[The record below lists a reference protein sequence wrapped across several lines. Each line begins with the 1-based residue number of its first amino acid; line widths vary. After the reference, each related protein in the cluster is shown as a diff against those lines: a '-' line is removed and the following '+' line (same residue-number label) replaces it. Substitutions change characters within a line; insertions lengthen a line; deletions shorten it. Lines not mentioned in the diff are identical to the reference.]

1 MVRPF
6 PNEIWL
12 DIFHGFAKE
21 GEYDTLER
29 CRVVCREFKP
39 MAEECLE
46 WSMIFKNV
54 ENVERIKVDVSGGI
68 LRRWSGPER
77 VFIEGGNS
85 EDERRRI
92 PHLATF
98 ASRLAGRWLRIRQL
112 WIINAVWRARDLD
125 LDAVVR
131 DLAASAIRE
140 LHLYDV
146 IFPSILTLGRLICAL
161 PRLEKLA
168 LGDVQFTLP
177 SLDAGTISRF
187 HLLPHSQLEA
197 LDLGPGHGGLELR
210 PSFVELVD
218 LMAVVSKGRRL
229 VPPLDLAQVSP
240 WSAVRWLTLGAVTF
254 PSVTTFARL
263 LCALPAL
270 EGLVLHGSYV
280 FVKHGL
286 DLRRLPVHPGLPLH
300 LADVELP
307 QSSRYRLDPCS
318 VADLVD
324 LFIATGISERLRRI
338 ASSLPSSP
346 RVTTAC
352 DAALNRLV
360 KHSQSLRHLSFEPY
374 LMMYEI
380 QDADEWV
387 HVDHSAA
394 PYFDVS
400 GNPCLER
407 LDLAVDVDREN
418 LSHPCAPVVEILS
431 QVTSAHLSR
440 IQVDFQPV
448 DPLGVKLD
456 VYLRKLMDGLPQLD
470 AMFSQPFFKNLT
482 DVIIYISTLD
492 GPNVQDEESAHGL
505 RLCLPM
511 LDARGILGI
520 RVNNVETGL
529 HQDMETREWRCHKI
543 EKASAQDAV
552 VTDAGAGADDDKR
565 TNNATTVTIPH
576 EDSDMVP
583 AVSQPAWVPP
593 AMYADA
599 ETPSSSTPTDAR
611 IPVELACDDKFV
623 LHNATAGPG
632 TSLDKFA
639 RDDGG
644 DKLSAEPGT
653 SAQSACHDERLLP
666 DLTAGSAPRNLLQT
680 IMLMPEL
687 VGLATSG

>member
-1 MVRPF
+1 MVGHLP
-6 PNEIWL
+6 
-12 DIFHGFAKE
+12 
-21 GEYDTLER
+21 
-29 CRVVCREFKP
+29 
-39 MAEECLE
+39 
-46 WSMIFKNV
+46 
-54 ENVERIKVDVSGGI
+54 
-68 LRRWSGPER
+68 WSGQ
-77 VFIEGGNS
+77 GSGLS
-85 EDERRRI
+85 E
-92 PHLATF
+92 
-98 ASRLAGRWLRIRQL
+98 
-112 WIINAVWRARDLD
+112 N
-125 LDAVVR
+125 
-131 DLAASAIRE
+131 
-140 LHLYDV
+140 
-146 IFPSILTLGRLICAL
+146 
-161 PRLEKLA
+161 
-168 LGDVQFTLP
+168 
-177 SLDAGTISRF
+177 
-187 HLLPHSQLEA
+187 
-197 LDLGPGHGGLELR
+197 
-210 PSFVELVD
+210 
-218 LMAVVSKGRRL
+218 
-229 VPPLDLAQVSP
+229 
-240 WSAVRWLTLGAVTF
+240 
-254 PSVTTFARL
+254 
-263 LCALPAL
+263 
-270 EGLVLHGSYV
+270 
-280 FVKHGL
+280 
-286 DLRRLPVHPGLPLH
+286 
-300 LADVELP
+300 
-307 QSSRYRLDPCS
+307 
-318 VADLVD
+318 
-324 LFIATGISERLRRI
+324 LRRI
-338 ASSLPSSP
+338 IAYLSSSP
-346 RVTTAC
+346 RATTAC
-352 DAALNRLV
+352 DAALERLV
-360 KHSQSLRHLSFEPY
+360 KHSKSLRHLFLRASP
-374 LMMYEI
+374 
-380 QDADEWV
+380 DADVRV

-644 DKLSAEPGT
+644 VGDKLSAEPGT

-680 IMLMPEL
+680 IMIW
-687 VGLATSG
+687 VTSCLRREHSYQNESHRAC